1 MDHLQIMNVQRFLM
15 PLFFIAIGLTVLV
28 RKQPL
33 IINFRWF
40 FLFIVL
46 LLILPAS
53 DISYSSTDLL
63 RKSLPLLLFV
73 ILFGYMYYFMKGVMV
88 LGADGDDFQKKFTEV
103 LTEENYEFEQT
114 FTSIKI
120 KEPAL
125 EISVAF
131 QSWLGNGQIRM
142 RSKDNKETFD
152 KIISLLKT
160 KSIKTNLIIPLF
172 YMLFGVVI
180 LLMNLFI

>member
-1 MDHLQIMNVQRFLM
+1 MNHTLFFNLQRFLI
-15 PLFFIAIGLTVLV
+15 PLFFIAMGLSVIV
-28 RKQPL
+28 RKKPV

-46 LLILPAS
+46 ILVLPATDIFSTSTNLRSFFPLIL
-53 DISYSSTDLL
+53 
-63 RKSLPLLLFV
+63 FV
-73 ILFGYMYYFMKGVMV
+73 MVFGYMYYFMKGVMV

-103 LTEENYEFEQT
+103 LSDENYEYEQT

-125 EISVAF
+125 EISIAF

-142 RSKDNKETFD
+142 RSKENKETFD
-152 KIISLLKT
+152 KIISQLKI
-160 KSIKTNLIIPLF
+160 KSIKTNLVIPIF
-172 YMLFGVVI
+172 YILFGVMI
-180 LLMNLFI
+180 FFMNFIF

>member
-15 PLFFIAIGLTVLV
+15 PLFFIGIGLAVLV
-28 RKQPL
+28 RKQPVIL
-33 IINFRWF
+33 NYRWF
-40 FLFIVL
+40 ALFIVSML
-46 LLILPAS
+46 VLPAIENFSFSS
-53 DISYSSTDLL
+53 DLKTF
-63 RKSLPLLLFV
+63 LPHLLFV
-73 ILFGYMYYFMKGVMV
+73 LLIGFMFYMLKGMMV
-88 LGADGDDFQKKFTEV
+88 LAADGDDFQKKFIEV

-142 RSKDNKETFD
+142 RSKENKETFD
-152 KIISLLKT
+152 KIISQLKT